1 MERFPILS
9 HKFKVG
15 MYVENRIVHSR
26 SFYLCLSLCLLLLA
40 GVSAFAQPAE
50 QTDVAKYGPF
60 VATGRQGM
68 VVTAGEQASEAGLA
82 MLRQGGTAVDAA
94 VASSFAISVIRPQ
107 STGVGG
113 GGFFLLYLAKKKETI
128 AIDFRERAPLAAT
141 QDMFIRDGK
150 AVSELSRN
158 GPLAVAVPGTIAGL
172 VEIQK
177 KYGTIPLAKVM
188 APAIRLADEGF
199 PIYPQLAEAIKYREK
214 LLGDSPATRT
224 IYFREDRPLGE
235 GELLVQKDLAKT
247 LRAVARK
254 GKNGFYKG
262 TVAKAIVAEMEARGG
277 LITQVDLDTY
287 QVIYRPSVTSTF
299 RDAQIHAMP
308 PPSSGGVLITQ
319 MLNVLS
325 GFPLQEIGFHTPKG
339 IHLITETLRLAFRDR
354 AQYLGD
360 PDFTEVPV
368 TMLSSEKYATEQR
381 AKIDL
386 AKATPSNA
394 IPANPPGKIESTSTT
409 HLSVIDKHGNAVAT
423 TQTVNL
429 YFGSGVMVPGTGIML
444 NNEMD
449 DFSAQPMNPNAFGL
463 IGVTDAN
470 TIAPRK
476 TPLSSMSPTIVTK
489 NGKVILITGSPGGS
503 RIISSTLQV
512 LLNTLAYDMSLPE
525 AMFAP
530 RIHHQWFPDEL
541 QVEVQKGSEPEGL
554 SAALKQM
561 GHTVKLV
568 ESNNDGRHLFGNVQA
583 IHVNPNS
590 GVITGVSDPRGE
602 GRPKGF

>member
-1 MERFPILS
+1 M
-9 HKFKVG
+9 KVWL
-15 MYVENRIVHSR
+15 YL
-26 SFYLCLSLCLLLLA
+26 FLCLTVPLA
-40 GVSAFAQPAE
+40 GNAAE
-50 QTDVAKYGPF
+50 HQDSEKYGPF
-60 VATGRQGM
+60 VTTAQNGM

-107 STGVGG
+107 STGIGG
-113 GGFFLLYLAKKKETI
+113 GGFFLLYLAKKKETV
-128 AIDFRERAPLAAT
+128 AIDFRERAPFAAT
-141 QDMFIRDGK
+141 QDMFVRDGK
-150 AVSELSRN
+150 AVPELSRN
-158 GPLAVAVPGTIAGL
+158 GPLAVAVPGTVAGL

-177 KYGTIPLAKVM
+177 KYGTLPLIRVI

-199 PIYPQLAEAIKYREK
+199 LIYPQLAEAIQYRAK
-214 LLGDSPATRT
+214 LLGDFPTTRA
-224 IYFREDRPLGE
+224 IYFRGDHPLGE

-247 LRAVARK
+247 LRAIARK

-262 TVAKAIVAEMEARGG
+262 TIAKAIVAEMEARGG
-277 LITQVDLDTY
+277 LMTQKDLDQY
-287 QVIYRPSVTSTF
+287 RVIYRTPVTSTF
-299 RDAQIHAMP
+299 HDAQVHAMP

-339 IHLITETLRLAFRDR
+339 IHLLTETLRLAFRDR

-360 PDFTEVPV
+360 PDFTDVPV

-381 AKIDL
+381 AKIDQ

-394 IPANPPGKIESTSTT
+394 VPATPAGKIESTSTT
-409 HLSVIDKHGNAVAT
+409 HVSVIDKHGNAVAT

-429 YFGSGVMVPGTGIML
+429 YFGSGVMVPGTGILL

-470 TIAPRK
+470 TIAPHK

-541 QVEVQKGSEPEGL
+541 QLEVQKGEEPEGL
-554 SAALKQM
+554 AAALRQM
-561 GHTVKLV
+561 GHTVKPV
-568 ESNNDGRHLFGNVQA
+568 EATNDGRHLFGNVQA
-583 IHVNPNS
+583 IHVDLDS

-602 GRPKGF
+602 GRPRGF

>member
-1 MERFPILS
+1 MKNHIS
-9 HKFKVG
+9 
-15 MYVENRIVHSR
+15 YCR
-26 SFYLCLSLCLLLLA
+26 SFYLYLCLFLLV
-40 GVSAFAQPAE
+40 GVPAFAQSAA

-94 VASSFAISVIRPQ
+94 VAASFAISVIRPQ
-107 STGVGG
+107 STGIGG

-141 QDMFIRDGK
+141 YNMFIRDGK
-150 AVSELSRN
+150 AVPELSRN

-172 VEIQK
+172 VDIQK
-177 KYGTIPLAKVM
+177 KYGTMLLAKVM
-188 APAIRLADEGF
+188 APAIHLADEGF
-199 PIYPQLAEAIKYREK
+199 PVYPQLAGAIQYRVK
-214 LLGDSPATRT
+214 LLGDSPATRA
-224 IYFREDRPLGE
+224 IYFRDDRPLAE

-262 TVAKAIVAEMEARGG
+262 AVAKAVVAEMEARGG
-277 LITQVDLDTY
+277 LITQEDLDKY
-287 QVIYRPSVTSTF
+287 RVIYRPSVTSTF
-299 RDAQIHAMP
+299 HDAQVLAMP
-308 PPSSGGVLITQ
+308 PPSSGGVLISQ

-325 GFPLQEIGFHTPKG
+325 GFPLPEIGFHTPKS
-339 IHLITETLRLAFRDR
+339 IHLLTETLRLAFRDR

-360 PDFTEVPV
+360 PDFAEVPV
-368 TMLSSEKYATEQR
+368 TMLASEKYATEQR

-394 IPANPPGKIESTSTT
+394 IPATPPTKIESTSTT

-512 LLNTLAYDMSLPE
+512 LLNTLVYNMSLPE

-554 SAALKQM
+554 VAALKHM
-561 GHTVKLV
+561 GHTVKVV
-568 ESNNDGRHLFGNVQA
+568 EVKDDGRHMFGNVQA
-583 IHVNPNS
+583 IHVDPDS

-602 GRPKGF
+602 GRPRGF

>member
-1 MERFPILS
+1 VKKRLSYHRRFS
-9 HKFKVG
+9 HYLRLYPHVYLF
-15 MYVENRIVHSR
+15 
-26 SFYLCLSLCLLLLA
+26 LCLAFPLA
-40 GVSAFAQPAE
+40 GNAAE
-50 QTDVAKYGPF
+50 RHDSDGYGPF
-60 VATGRQGM
+60 VVTGHHGM

-82 MLRQGGTAVDAA
+82 MLRRGGTAVDAA
-94 VASSFAISVIRPQ
+94 VAASFAISVIRPQ
-107 STGVGG
+107 STGIGG
-113 GGFFLLYLAKKKETI
+113 GGFFLLYLARNQETV

-141 QDMFIRDGK
+141 HDMFIRDDK
-150 AVSELSRN
+150 AVPELSRN

-177 KYGTIPLAKVM
+177 KYGTMPLAKVM

-199 PIYPQLAEAIKYREK
+199 PVYPQLAQAIKYRTK
-214 LLGDSPATRT
+214 LLGDSPATRV
-224 IYFREDRPLGE
+224 IYFRDDRPLEE
-235 GELLVQKDLAKT
+235 GELLVQKDLAET
-247 LRAVARK
+247 LRTVARK
-254 GKNGFYKG
+254 GKDGFYKG
-262 TVAKAIVAEMEARGG
+262 AVAKAIVEEMKAQDG
-277 LITQVDLDTY
+277 LITQADLDKY
-287 QVIYRPSVTSTF
+287 QVIYRTPVTGTF
-299 RDAQIHAMP
+299 HDAQVHAMP

-325 GFPLQEIGFHTPKG
+325 GFSLQEIGFHTPKG
-339 IHLITETLRLAFRDR
+339 IHLLAETLRLAFRDR

-360 PDFTEVPV
+360 PDFADVPAA
-368 TMLSSEKYATEQR
+368 MLASEKYATEQR

-394 IPANPPGKIESTSTT
+394 IPATPTGKIESTSTT
-409 HLSVIDKHGNAVAT
+409 HLSVIDRQGNAVAT

-429 YFGSGVMVPGTGIML
+429 YFGSGVMVPGTGILL

-512 LLNTLAYDMSLPE
+512 LLNTLAYGMSLPE

-583 IHVNPNS
+583 IHVDPDS

-602 GRPKGF
+602 GRPRGF

>member
-1 MERFPILS
+1 VKKRLS
-9 HKFKVG
+9 HLRRFSHYLRLYPCV
-15 MYVENRIVHSR
+15 YL
-26 SFYLCLSLCLLLLA
+26 FLCLTFPLA
-40 GVSAFAQPAE
+40 GNAAE
-50 QTDVAKYGPF
+50 RHDSDKYGPF
-60 VATGRQGM
+60 VVTGHQGM

-82 MLRQGGTAVDAA
+82 MLRRGGTAVDAA
-94 VASSFAISVIRPQ
+94 VAASFAISVIRPQ
-107 STGVGG
+107 STGIGG
-113 GGFFLLYLAKKKETI
+113 GGFFLLYLARNQETV

-141 QDMFIRDGK
+141 HDMFIRDGK
-150 AVSELSRN
+150 AVPELSRN

-177 KYGTIPLAKVM
+177 KYGTMPLAKVM

-199 PIYPQLAEAIKYREK
+199 PVYPQLAEAIKYRTK
-214 LLGDSPATRT
+214 LLGDSPATRA
-224 IYFREDRPLGE
+224 IYFRNDRPLEG

-247 LRAVARK
+247 LRTIARK
-254 GKNGFYKG
+254 GKDGFYKG
-262 TVAKAIVAEMEARGG
+262 AVAKAIVEEMKAQGG
-277 LITQVDLDTY
+277 LITQADLDKY
-287 QVIYRPSVTSTF
+287 RVIYRTPVTGTF
-299 RDAQIHAMP
+299 HGAQVHAMP

-339 IHLITETLRLAFRDR
+339 IHLLAETLRLAFRDR

-360 PDFTEVPV
+360 PDFADVPAA
-368 TMLSSEKYATEQR
+368 MLASEKYATEQR

-394 IPANPPGKIESTSTT
+394 IPATPTGKIESTSTT
-409 HLSVIDKHGNAVAT
+409 HLSVIDKQGNAVAT

-429 YFGSGVMVPGTGIML
+429 YFGSGVMVPGTGILL
-444 NNEMD
+444 NDEMD

-512 LLNTLAYDMSLPE
+512 LLNTLAYGMSLPE

-541 QVEVQKGSEPEGL
+541 QVEVQKGEEPEGL
-554 SAALKQM
+554 AAALKQM

-568 ESNNDGRHLFGNVQA
+568 ESSNDGRHLFGNVQA
-583 IHVNPNS
+583 IHVDPDS

-602 GRPKGF
+602 GRPRGF

>member
-1 MERFPILS
+1 VGAEV
-9 HKFKVG
+9 KV
-15 MYVENRIVHSR
+15 YR
-26 SFYLCLSLCLLLLA
+26 SLYLCLSFSLWLIFPQTA
-40 GVSAFAQPAE
+40 TAAE
-50 QTDVAKYGPF
+50 GQNLEKYGPF
-60 VATGRQGM
+60 VATGHQGM
-68 VVTAGEQASEAGLA
+68 VVTAGEQASEAGLT

-107 STGVGG
+107 STGIGG
-113 GGFFLLYLAKKKETI
+113 GGFFLLYLAKKQETI
-128 AIDFRERAPLAAT
+128 AVDFRERAPLGAT
-141 QDMFIRDGK
+141 RDMFIRDGK
-150 AVSELSRN
+150 AVPELSRN
-158 GPLAVAVPGTIAGL
+158 GPLAVAVPGTVAGL

-177 KYGTIPLAKVM
+177 KYGTLPLAKVI
-188 APAIRLADEGF
+188 APAIRLANEGF
-199 PIYPQLAEAIKYREK
+199 PIYPQLAEAIKYRTK
-214 LLGDSPATRT
+214 LLGDSPATRG
-224 IYFREDRPLGE
+224 IYFRDDRPLGE

-247 LRAVARK
+247 LRAIARK
-254 GKNGFYKG
+254 GKNAFYKG
-262 TVAKAIVAEMEARGG
+262 AIAKAIVQEMQDRSG
-277 LITQVDLDTY
+277 LITQEDLDKY
-287 QVIYRPSVTSTF
+287 RVIYRPSVTGTF
-299 RDAQIHAMP
+299 HDAQVHAMP

-339 IHLITETLRLAFRDR
+339 IHLLTETLRLGFRDR

-360 PDFTEVPV
+360 PDFAEVPV
-368 TMLSSEKYATEQR
+368 TMLASEKYATEQR
-381 AKIDL
+381 AKIDQV
-386 AKATPSNA
+386 KATPSNA
-394 IPANPPGKIESTSTT
+394 IPVTPAGKLESTSTT

-429 YFGSGVMVPGTGIML
+429 YFGSGVMVPGTGILL

-449 DFSAQPMNPNAFGL
+449 DFSAQPMNSNAFGL

-470 TIAPRK
+470 TVAPRK

-554 SAALKQM
+554 AAALKQM

-583 IHVNPNS
+583 IHVDPDS

-602 GRPKGF
+602 GRPRGF

>member
-1 MERFPILS
+1 MGAEVKVCRYLS
-9 HKFKVG
+9 V
-15 MYVENRIVHSR
+15 S
-26 SFYLCLSLCLLLLA
+26 LSLYLSIFLIFPLA
-40 GVSAFAQPAE
+40 GNAAE
-50 QTDVAKYGPF
+50 PRNLKKYGPF
-60 VATGRQGM
+60 IATGHQGM

-94 VASSFAISVIRPQ
+94 VAASFAISVIRPQ
-107 STGVGG
+107 STGIGG

-141 QDMFIRDGK
+141 RDMFIRDGK
-150 AVSELSRN
+150 AVPELSRN
-158 GPLAVAVPGTIAGL
+158 GPLAVAVPGVIAGL
-172 VEIQK
+172 VDIQK
-177 KYGTIPLAKVM
+177 KYGTMPLAKVM

-199 PIYPQLAEAIKYREK
+199 PIYPQLAEAIRYRTK
-214 LLGDSPATRT
+214 LLGDSPATRA
-224 IYFREDRPLGE
+224 IYFRDDRPLGE

-247 LRAVARK
+247 LRGIARK
-254 GKNGFYKG
+254 GKNAFYKG
-262 TVAKAIVAEMEARGG
+262 KVAKAIVQEMQARGG
-277 LITQVDLDTY
+277 LITQEDLDTY
-287 QVIYRPSVTSTF
+287 RVLYRPPVTGTF
-299 RDAQIHAMP
+299 HEAQIHAMP

-325 GFPLQEIGFHTPKG
+325 GFPLQQIGFHTPKG
-339 IHLITETLRLAFRDR
+339 IHLLTETLRLAFRDR

-360 PDFTEVPV
+360 PDFAEVPM
-368 TMLSSEKYATEQR
+368 TMLASEKYATEQR
-381 AKIDL
+381 AKIDQ

-394 IPANPPGKIESTSTT
+394 VPATPAGKIESTSTT
-409 HLSVIDKHGNAVAT
+409 HLSVIDRHGNAVAT

-429 YFGSGVMVPGTGIML
+429 YFGSGVMVPGTGILL

-541 QVEVQKGSEPEGL
+541 QLEVQKGEEPEGL
-554 SAALKQM
+554 AAALRQM
-561 GHTVKLV
+561 GHTVKPV
-568 ESNNDGRHLFGNVQA
+568 EANNDGRHLFGNVQA
-583 IHVNPNS
+583 IHVDADS
-590 GVITGVSDPRGE
+590 GLITGVSDPRGE
-602 GRPKGF
+602 GRPRGF

>member
-1 MERFPILS
+1 MKDRHFSIY
-9 HKFKVG
+9 FCV
-15 MYVENRIVHSR
+15 
-26 SFYLCLSLCLLLLA
+26 SLCLFACLGFPLA
-40 GVSAFAQPAE
+40 GNAAE
-50 QTDVAKYGPF
+50 QQGLEKYGSF
-60 VATGRQGM
+60 VATAQNGM
-68 VVTAGEQASEAGLA
+68 VVTAGEQASEAGLS

-94 VASSFAISVIRPQ
+94 VAASFAISVLRPQ
-107 STGVGG
+107 STGIGG

-128 AIDFRERAPLAAT
+128 AIDFRERAPLGAT
-141 QDMFIRDGK
+141 RDMFIRDGK
-150 AVSELSRN
+150 AVPELSRN
-158 GPLAVAVPGTIAGL
+158 GSLAIAVPGTIAGL

-177 KYGTIPLAKVM
+177 KYGTLPLAKVI

-199 PIYPQLAEAIKYREK
+199 PIYPQLADGIKYRTK
-214 LLGDSPATRT
+214 LLGDSPATRA
-224 IYFREDRPLGE
+224 IYFRDDRPLGE
-235 GELLVQKDLAKT
+235 GEFLVQKDLAKT
-247 LRAVARK
+247 LRIIARK

-262 TVAKAIVAEMEARGG
+262 PIAKAIVAEMEARNG
-277 LITQVDLDTY
+277 LVTQADLDQY
-287 QVIYRPSVTSTF
+287 RVIYRTPVASTF
-299 RDAQIHAMP
+299 LDAQVHAMP

-339 IHLITETLRLAFRDR
+339 IHLLTETLRLAFRDR

-360 PDFTEVPV
+360 PDFAEVPV
-368 TMLSSEKYATEQR
+368 TMLASEKYATEQR
-381 AKIDL
+381 AKIDI

-394 IPANPPGKIESTSTT
+394 IPATPVGKIESTSTT

-429 YFGSGVMVPGTGIML
+429 YFGSGVMVPGTGILL

-489 NGKVILITGSPGGS
+489 NDKVVLITGSPGGS

-512 LLNTLAYDMSLPE
+512 LLNTLAYGMSLPE

-554 SAALKQM
+554 VAALKQM
-561 GHTVKLV
+561 GHTVKPV
-568 ESNNDGRHLFGNVQA
+568 ETSNDGRHMFGNVQA
-583 IHVNPNS
+583 IHVDPDS

>member
-1 MERFPILS
+1 MLSLRCFPILPG
-9 HKFKVG
+9 KLNVKAEVTVYRIL
-15 MYVENRIVHSR
+15 YVCL
-26 SFYLCLSLCLLLLA
+26 SFSLCLVFPQTA
-40 GVSAFAQPAE
+40 ATAE
-50 QTDVAKYGPF
+50 GQDLEKYGPF

-68 VVTAGEQASEAGLA
+68 VVTAGEQASEAGIA
-82 MLRQGGTAVDAA
+82 MLQQGGTAVDAA
-94 VASSFAISVIRPQ
+94 VASSFAISVTRPQ
-107 STGVGG
+107 STGIGG

-128 AIDFRERAPLAAT
+128 AVDFRERAPLAAT
-141 QDMFIRDGK
+141 RDMFVRDGK
-150 AVSELSRN
+150 AVPELSRN

-177 KYGTIPLAKVM
+177 KYGTMPLAKVM
-188 APAIRLADEGF
+188 APSIRLADKGF
-199 PIYPQLAEAIKYREK
+199 PVYPQLAEAIQYRAK
-214 LLGDSPATRT
+214 LLGDSPATRA
-224 IYFREDRPLGE
+224 IYFRDGRPLGE
-235 GELLVQKDLAKT
+235 GELLVQKDLAKM
-247 LRAVARK
+247 LRAITRD
-254 GKNGFYKG
+254 GKSAFYKG
-262 TVAKAIVAEMEARGG
+262 TIAKAIIDEMKARGG
-277 LITQVDLDTY
+277 LITQKDLDGY
-287 QVIYRPSVTSTF
+287 RVIYRPPVTGTF
-299 RDAQIHAMP
+299 RGTQVHAMP

-339 IHLITETLRLAFRDR
+339 IHLLTETLRLAFRDR

-360 PDFTEVPV
+360 PDFAEVPV
-368 TMLSSEKYATEQR
+368 TMLASEKYAAEQR
-381 AKIDL
+381 AKIDQ

-394 IPANPPGKIESTSTT
+394 VPATPAGKSESTSTT
-409 HLSVIDKHGNAVAT
+409 HLSVVDKHGNAVAT

-429 YFGSGVMVPGTGIML
+429 YFGSGVMVPDTGILL
-444 NNEMD
+444 NDEMD

-463 IGVTDAN
+463 VGVTDAN

-512 LLNTLAYDMSLPE
+512 LLNTLAYDMPLPE

-541 QVEVQKGSEPEGL
+541 QLEVQKGEQPEGL
-554 SAALKQM
+554 VAALQKM
-561 GHTVKLV
+561 GHTVKPV
-568 ESNNDGRHLFGNVQA
+568 EASSDGRHLFGNVQA
-583 IHVNPNS
+583 IHVDLDS

-602 GRPKGF
+602 GRPRGF

>member
-1 MERFPILS
+1 VKKRLSRYRRFS
-9 HKFKVG
+9 HYLRLYPHVYLF
-15 MYVENRIVHSR
+15 
-26 SFYLCLSLCLLLLA
+26 LCLAFPLA
-40 GVSAFAQPAE
+40 GNAAE
-50 QTDVAKYGPF
+50 RHDSDKYGPF
-60 VATGRQGM
+60 VVTGHQGM

-82 MLRQGGTAVDAA
+82 MLRRGGTAVDAA
-94 VASSFAISVIRPQ
+94 VAASFAISVIRPQ
-107 STGVGG
+107 STGIGG
-113 GGFFLLYLAKKKETI
+113 GGFFLLYLARNQETV

-141 QDMFIRDGK
+141 HDMFIHDGK
-150 AVSELSRN
+150 AVPELSRN

-177 KYGTIPLAKVM
+177 KYGTMPLAKVM

-199 PIYPQLAEAIKYREK
+199 PVYPQLAQAIKYRTK
-214 LLGDSPATRT
+214 LLGDSPAARE
-224 IYFREDRPLGE
+224 IYFRDNRPLEE

-247 LRAVARK
+247 LRTIVRK
-254 GKNGFYKG
+254 GKDGFYKG
-262 TVAKAIVAEMEARGG
+262 AVAKAIVEEMKAQGG
-277 LITQVDLDTY
+277 LITQADLDK
-287 QVIYRPSVTSTF
+287 YRVMYRTPVTGTF
-299 RDAQIHAMP
+299 HDAQVHAMP

-325 GFPLQEIGFHTPKG
+325 GFSLQEIGFHTPKG
-339 IHLITETLRLAFRDR
+339 IHLLTETLRLAFRDR

-360 PDFTEVPV
+360 PDFADVPAA
-368 TMLSSEKYATEQR
+368 MLASEKYAAEQR

-394 IPANPPGKIESTSTT
+394 IPATPTGKIESTSTT
-409 HLSVIDKHGNAVAT
+409 HLSVIDKQGNAVAT

-429 YFGSGVMVPGTGIML
+429 YFGSGVMVPGTGILL

-512 LLNTLAYDMSLPE
+512 LLNTLAYGMSLPE

-541 QVEVQKGSEPEGL
+541 QVEVQKGGEPEGL

-583 IHVNPNS
+583 IHVDPDS

-602 GRPKGF
+602 GRPRGF